1 MVIKEDSMRLIV
13 EAKLNK
19 AELKAFKIFLLHER
33 DRHIDDITK
42 IDETL
47 RKL

>member
-1 MVIKEDSMRLIV
+1 MVIKEDSFRMIV

-19 AELKAFKIFLLHER
+19 AELRAFRVFLLHER
-33 DRHIDDITK
+33 DRHIDDISK

-47 RKL
+47 RKI